1 MKIYRKKKYCERKL
15 NLIETYIKL
24 KIVLCC
30 WKINVRGNYLIS
42 NFILSTN
49 FTKYVELKSNQPPT
63 TTSPPTCSKILNQP
77 KHDSA
82 ISMPFIFFQT
92 KELILSS
99 RFSTLNQFCLIWQPV
114 LFGPPSGR
122 VLWPY
127 DDVTERIKV
136 NIPATS
142 WQTLT
147 RANQE
152 GEGDTIKC
160 W

>member
-1 MKIYRKKKYCERKL
+1 MCNQTTIKSSFKTSSSKNFIYCNFFVKPDFNISTIKMSMSTFRENKIYRKKKYCERKL

-92 KELILSS
+92 KELIWSS
-99 RFSTLNQFCLIWQPV
+99 RFSTLN
-114 LFGPPSGR
+114 
-122 VLWPY
+122 
-127 DDVTERIKV
+127 
-136 NIPATS
+136 
-142 WQTLT
+142 
-147 RANQE
+147 
-152 GEGDTIKC
+152 
-160 W
+160 